1 MEQHSPFPN
10 KKELLAIAGILAL
23 ALGLFFVFSAIQQKN
38 APYCVAH
45 IIINGSEVQA
55 IDLNQAPDQ
64 TIDLEPLWGVPVVL
78 EIKEHQIRFASSNCP
93 DQICV
98 NGGVLNKELHTLVCR
113 PNRAG
118 VAIDSAPTP

>member
-45 IIINGSEVQA
+45 IIINGSEVQT

-64 TIDLEPLWGVPVVL
+64 TIDLDPLWGVPAVL

-98 NGGVLNKELHTLVCR
+98 NGGFINKELQTLVCM
-113 PNRAG
+113 PNRAV